1 MNEPAADKPGRVA
14 NRRLHGSLWLFV
26 AGSFAFGFALV
37 PLYRVLC
44 TVTGIGDQKTLSE
57 RAVAPAADGGQGEGQ
72 GEGQGGQGADSRV
85 VTVEFLASLPAVGNW
100 EFKPL
105 QGTMQVHPGRLYEAH
120 FSAHNLTGHDTTAQ
134 AVPSIAPS
142 QAATWFHKTECFCFT
157 PQHFGVGEERSM
169 PVRFFIDKALP
180 ANVDRVTL
188 SYTFYDFS
196 TRVVAR

>member
-1 MNEPAADKPGRVA
+1 MNE
-14 NRRLHGSLWLFV
+14 NRRLHGSLWVFV

-44 TVTGIGDQKTLSE
+44 TVTGIGDQKSLSA
-57 RAVAPAADGGQGEGQ
+57 RVAPPPGEGGAAD
-72 GEGQGGQGADSRV
+72 AASRL
-85 VTVEFLASLPAVGNW
+85 VTVEFMASLPAVGNW
-100 EFKPL
+100 EFSPL

-120 FSAHNLTGHDTTAQ
+120 FSAHNLTGHETTAQ

-157 PQHFGVGEERSM
+157 PQHFNRDEQRSM

-196 TRVVAR
+196 TRVAAR

>member
-1 MNEPAADKPGRVA
+1 MNEPAADKPGRGA

-57 RAVAPAADGGQGEGQ
+57 RAAAPAADEGQ
-72 GEGQGGQGADSRV
+72 DEGKGGQGAAGRV

-157 PQHFGVGEERSM
+157 PQHFNVDEERSM

>member
-1 MNEPAADKPGRVA
+1 VSEAGQPGEDDKRA

-57 RAVAPAADGGQGEGQ
+57 RAAAPVAGEGTEA
-72 GEGQGGQGADSRV
+72 GTGGQGAADRV

-120 FSAHNLTGHDTTAQ
+120 YSAHNLTGHDTTAQ

-157 PQHFGVGEERSM
+157 PQHFNTGEERSM

>member
-1 MNEPAADKPGRVA
+1 MNEPAADGTGRAA

-57 RAVAPAADGGQGEGQ
+57 RAVAPAAGAGEGQ
-72 GEGQGGQGADSRV
+72 ADGTGGQGAAGRV

-105 QGTMQVHPGRLYEAH
+105 QGTMQVHPGQLYEAH

-142 QAATWFHKTECFCFT
+142 QAAAWFHKTECFCFT
-157 PQHFGVGEERSM
+157 PQHFNIGEQRSM

>member
-1 MNEPAADKPGRVA
+1 MSEGEHQGGEGKRA

-26 AGSFAFGFALV
+26 AGSFVFGFALV
-37 PLYRVLC
+37 PLYRTLC

-57 RAVAPAADGGQGEGQ
+57 RAAAPTAADAVGTSGQGSA
-72 GEGQGGQGADSRV
+72 ADRV

-100 EFKPL
+100 DFRPV
-105 QGTMQVHPGRLYEAH
+105 QGTMQVHPGRLYEAN
-120 FSAHNLTGHDTTAQ
+120 FTAHNLTGHDTTAQ

-157 PQHFGVGEERSM
+157 PQHFNVGEQRQM
-169 PVRFFIDKALP
+169 PIRFFIDKALP

>member
-1 MNEPAADKPGRVA
+1 VSEGEHQGGEGKRA

-26 AGSFAFGFALV
+26 AGSFVFGFALV
-37 PLYRVLC
+37 PLYRTLC

-57 RAVAPAADGGQGEGQ
+57 RAAAPTAADAVGTSGQGSA
-72 GEGQGGQGADSRV
+72 ADRV

-100 EFKPL
+100 DFRPV
-105 QGTMQVHPGRLYEAH
+105 QGTMQVHPGRLYEAN
-120 FSAHNLTGHDTTAQ
+120 FTAHNLTGHDTTAQ

-157 PQHFGVGEERSM
+157 PQHFNVGEQRQM
-169 PVRFFIDKALP
+169 PIRFFIDKALP

>member
-1 MNEPAADKPGRVA
+1 MNE
-14 NRRLHGSLWLFV
+14 NRRLHWSLWVFV

-44 TVTGIGDQKTLSE
+44 TVTGIGDQKSLSA
-57 RAVAPAADGGQGEGQ
+57 RVAPPPADEGAGQGTGEGSAADAASGK
-72 GEGQGGQGADSRV
+72 RL
-85 VTVEFLASLPAVGNW
+85 VTVEFMASLPAVGNW
-100 EFKPL
+100 EFSPL
-105 QGTMQVHPGRLYEAH
+105 QGSMQVHPGRLYEAH
-120 FSAHNLTGHDTTAQ
+120 FSAHNLTGHETTAQ

-142 QAATWFHKTECFCFT
+142 QAATWFHTTECFCFT
-157 PQHFGVGEERSM
+157 PQHFDRGEQRSM

-196 TRVVAR
+196 TRVAAR

>member
-1 MNEPAADKPGRVA
+1 MNEPAADKPGRGA

-57 RAVAPAADGGQGEGQ
+57 RAAAPAADEGQ
-72 GEGQGGQGADSRV
+72 DEGKGGQGAAGRV

-142 QAATWFHKTECFCFT
+142 RASAWFHKTECFCFT
-157 PQHFGVGEERSM
+157 PQHFNVGEERSM

-188 SYTFYDFS
+188 SYTFYDAAA
-196 TRVVAR
+196 RVAAR

>member
-1 MNEPAADKPGRVA
+1 VNDPADKAGRGA

-44 TVTGIGDQKTLSE
+44 TVTGIGDQKTLSQ
-57 RAVAPAADGGQGEGQ
+57 RAAAPVAATGVQGGAAD
-72 GEGQGGQGADSRV
+72 DRI
-85 VTVEFLASLPAVGNW
+85 VTVEFLTSLPGVGNW
-100 EFKPL
+100 EFRPL

-120 FSAHNLTGHDTTAQ
+120 FSARNLTGHDTTAQ

-142 QAATWFHKTECFCFT
+142 QASAWFHKTECFCFT
-157 PQHFGVGEERSM
+157 PQHFNTGEERSM

>member
-1 MNEPAADKPGRVA
+1 VNG
-14 NRRLHGSLWLFV
+14 NRRLHGSLWVFV

-44 TVTGIGDQKTLSE
+44 TVTGIGDQKSLAA
-57 RAVAPAADGGQGEGQ
+57 RVAAPADEGAGTASAAD
-72 GEGQGGQGADSRV
+72 AASANRL
-85 VTVEFLASLPAVGNW
+85 VTVEFMASLPAVGNW
-100 EFKPL
+100 EFSPL
-105 QGTMQVHPGRLYEAH
+105 QGSMQVHPGRLYEAR
-120 FSAHNLTGHDTTAQ
+120 FSAHNLTGHETTAQ

-157 PQHFGVGEERSM
+157 PQHFDRGEQRSM

-196 TRVVAR
+196 TRVAAR

>member
-1 MNEPAADKPGRVA
+1 MNEPAADKPGRGA

-57 RAVAPAADGGQGEGQ
+57 RAAAPAADEGE
-72 GEGQGGQGADSRV
+72 GGQGAAGRV

-157 PQHFGVGEERSM
+157 PQHFNVDEERSM

>member
-1 MNEPAADKPGRVA
+1 MSEDAAQRGT
-14 NRRLHGSLWLFV
+14 NRSLTLKLWLFV

-44 TVTGIGDQKTLSE
+44 TVTGIGDQKTLSQ
-57 RAVAPAADGGQGEGQ
+57 RAAAPVAATGVQVGAAD
-72 GEGQGGQGADSRV
+72 DRI
-85 VTVEFLASLPAVGNW
+85 VTVEFLTSLPGVGNW
-100 EFKPL
+100 EFRPL

-120 FSAHNLTGHDTTAQ
+120 FSARNLTGHDTTAQ

-142 QAATWFHKTECFCFT
+142 QASAWFHKTECFCFT
-157 PQHFGVGEERSM
+157 PQHFNTGEERSM